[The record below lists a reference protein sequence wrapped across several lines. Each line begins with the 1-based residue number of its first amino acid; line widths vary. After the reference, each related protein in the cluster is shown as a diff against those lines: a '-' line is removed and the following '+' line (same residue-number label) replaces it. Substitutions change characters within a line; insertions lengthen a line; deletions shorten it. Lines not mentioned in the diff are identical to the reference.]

1 MIQDE
6 LIDVNVV
13 PASPTSSEDRL
24 DSFLDVIQNKPTSPL
39 LAAPTRPTVL
49 SAPSVA
55 PKRSCSRLANNKLAK
70 IPITRHGEVLLMRR
84 FDMEASDLNGAFS
97 SGLSGGLID
106 KVLDTFPSL
115 KASASEA
122 RGQWRMEAKGHP
134 SHGPRRGPEFS
145 IL

>member
-6 LIDVNVV
+6 LIGVNVV

-24 DSFLDVIQNKPTSPL
+24 NSFLDVIHNKPTSPL

-70 IPITRHGEVLLMRR
+70 IPITHHGEVLLMGRFDMEASDLNEVLLTRR

-106 KVLDTFPSL
+106 KVLDTFPSR

-122 RGQWRMEAKGHP
+122 RGQWRMEA
-134 SHGPRRGPEFS
+134 
-145 IL
+145 